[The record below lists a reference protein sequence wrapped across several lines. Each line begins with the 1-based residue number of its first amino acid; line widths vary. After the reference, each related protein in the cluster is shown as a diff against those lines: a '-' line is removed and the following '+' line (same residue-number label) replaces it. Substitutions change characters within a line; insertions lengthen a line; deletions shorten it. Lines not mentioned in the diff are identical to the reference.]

1 MKLID
6 LVSVIFCVTGIAYF
20 IECFLYSRAAR
31 ARDQEHLANSR
42 ELLAIRRVELSDFQ
56 KNQSALVTEL
66 NKRLEQAHRALAV
79 ETQAHTDLRELTAKA
94 LAKKGRRRAK
104 GA

>member
-42 ELLAIRRVELSDFQ
+42 EHLAIRRVELSEFE
-56 KNQSALVTEL
+56 KNRSALVAELKSALVAEL
-66 NKRLEQAHRALAV
+66 NKRLEEVHR
-79 ETQAHTDLRELTAKA
+79 A